1 MNPVDTQD
9 KPKIATKA
17 VTVIGMSD
25 DGCLSLTARALNSVQ
40 NAQVLM
46 GGERHLAF
54 FPQFEGTKIP
64 IKGKL
69 MDLIDKVDELSQ
81 ENNVVV
87 LASGDP
93 LFFGIGG
100 LIGKQSDANPGGSPY
115 SASPQQL
122 DGRPGSIGDDI
133 YAVGAM
139 LYALMSGKPPFYPD
153 LDKKMIAGQVPAPPK
168 TDYPPP
174 DGLVELVMRIL
185 ATDPLDRPA
194 SIGEVR
200 ELLAEIMGV
209 ASTSTRP
216 PGESAGKGVATDK
229 IQPCSQ

>member
-1 MNPVDTQD
+1 MNPVETAQQAT
-9 KPKIATKA
+9 IATKA

-40 NAQVLM
+40 KAQVLI

-69 MDLIDKVDELSQ
+69 LDLIEKISELSQ

-100 LIGKQSDANPGGSPY
+100 LITKKIGKQ
-115 SASPQQL
+115 
-122 DGRPGSIGDDI
+122 
-133 YAVGAM
+133 
-139 LYALMSGKPPFYPD
+139 
-153 LDKKMIAGQVPAPPK
+153 QVER
-168 TDYPPP
+168 
-174 DGLVELVMRIL
+174 VFQ
-185 ATDPLDRPA
+185 
-194 SIGEVR
+194 
-200 ELLAEIMGV
+200 AE
-209 ASTSTRP
+209 
-216 PGESAGKGVATDK
+216 
-229 IQPCSQ
+229 